1 MEYFAEV
8 FDGIDAIAAPSFVD
22 GLIISMNCTGHPS
35 LTIPID
41 LKPSG
46 SPHGITLIGRLFDE
60 GTLLRLG
67 SAIESRC
74 WLSEPRMPV

>member
-1 MEYFAEV
+1 MEHFADL

-35 LTIPID
+35 LTIPVD

-46 SPHGITLIGRLFDE
+46 SPHGVTLIGRLFDE

-67 SAIESRC
+67 GAIESRC